1 MGYLIVNRISLPVGA
16 PEGEAFALARR
27 RLSSLGI
34 PCAALTFSVY
44 RRSVDARRKKDI
56 RFLYSVA
63 VEGEIPTLPAE
74 RLAAADIVRT
84 EEVRLPQPCGT
95 EPLLHPPVIVGSG
108 PAGLFAALLLAEH
121 GYAPVLLERG
131 GTVAERRRAVSV
143 FEKSHILDTETN
155 IQFGAGG
162 AGTFSD
168 GKLITRVNDP
178 LCRYVLSRF
187 AEFGA
192 PEEITKLSKPHIG
205 TDILSC
211 VVEKILSHVTALGA
225 DVRFHTRFLSC
236 HTQGERLI
244 GVRTDRGEIPAEALV
259 LAIGHSARDTYESL
273 FGTSLRIEAK
283 PFSVGMRIEHLASEI
298 DRAMYGDFAGHPALG
313 HAEYG
318 LSYNTKIRGV
328 YTFCMCPGGSVV
340 AAASEALGVA
350 VNGMSEHARAGK
362 NSNSAVVCSIFK
374 EDYGATPQAALDFQ
388 RRIERAAY
396 LEGGGDFSAPV
407 TTVGDFLTGKCGTAP
422 TKVQPTYMNGTHIRL
437 ASPDAYLPPFV
448 TAAIR
453 DGLSDFDRKIPG
465 FASESAVLTGA
476 ETRTSAPVRILRDPL
491 TRTATGADYLYPAG
505 EGAGYAGGITSAALD
520 GIHTALAVMA
530 RFAPPRRMR
539 GEE

>member
-1 MGYLIVNRISLPVGA
+1 
-16 PEGEAFALARR
+16 
-27 RLSSLGI
+27 
-34 PCAALTFSVY
+34 
-44 RRSVDARRKKDI
+44 
-56 RFLYSVA
+56 
-63 VEGEIPTLPAE
+63 
-74 RLAAADIVRT
+74 
-84 EEVRLPQPCGT
+84 
-95 EPLLHPPVIVGSG
+95 
-108 PAGLFAALLLAEH
+108 
-121 GYAPVLLERG
+121 
-131 GTVAERRRAVSV
+131 
-143 FEKSHILDTETN
+143 
-155 IQFGAGG
+155 
-162 AGTFSD
+162 
-168 GKLITRVNDP
+168 
-178 LCRYVLSRF
+178 
-187 AEFGA
+187 
-192 PEEITKLSKPHIG
+192 
-205 TDILSC
+205 
-211 VVEKILSHVTALGA
+211 
-225 DVRFHTRFLSC
+225 
-236 HTQGERLI
+236 
-244 GVRTDRGEIPAEALV
+244 
-259 LAIGHSARDTYESL
+259 
-273 FGTSLRIEAK
+273 
-283 PFSVGMRIEHLASEI
+283 
-298 DRAMYGDFAGHPALG
+298 MYGDFAGHPALG

-407 TTVGDFLTGKCGTAP
+407 TTVGDFLAGKCGTAP

-453 DGLSDFDRKIPG
+453 DGLSDFDRKIQG